1 MSEDVG
7 YKQVLTR
14 KDLFGIAVGMIIGA
28 GVMTLTGIGID
39 RTGRSVFISYLI
51 ATFFALFFAVP
62 SILSSSIARFKGGNY
77 TVSGDIYSN
86 ILYISYRWRE
96 CRSVFSVI

>member
-39 RTGRSVFISYLI
+39 RTGRSVFISYLDRY
-51 ATFFALFFAVP
+51 LFCAVFRG
-62 SILSSSIARFKGGNY
+62 SQYFKFQ
-77 TVSGDIYSN
+77 
-86 ILYISYRWRE
+86 YRP
-96 CRSVFSVI
+96 F